1 MSSAVKAHVGPLK
14 LSPPQAKPTLEHRLH
29 SQEHG
34 VDRERFR
41 LLPKQTTIAAEVKKQ
56 LVLQLGRARI
66 CSAGI
71 RRGIGG
77 LFC

>member
-34 VDRERFR
+34 VDRNALDFCQSK
-41 LLPKQTTIAAEVKKQ
+41 LP
-56 LVLQLGRARI
+56 
-66 CSAGI
+66 
-71 RRGIGG
+71 
-77 LFC
+77 